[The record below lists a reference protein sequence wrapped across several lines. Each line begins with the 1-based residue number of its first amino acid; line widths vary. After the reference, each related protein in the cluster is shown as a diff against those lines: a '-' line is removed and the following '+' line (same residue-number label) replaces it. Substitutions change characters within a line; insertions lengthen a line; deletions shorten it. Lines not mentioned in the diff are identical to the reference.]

1 MEINI
6 KNTDIYNSE
15 RIPINRP
22 QWGYSKYI
30 PNVYVQVTYNDAGFD
45 VKFIVEEAN
54 PLCEKTKNFTNIHED
69 SCVEF
74 FAKFDPEHSNKYI
87 NFEINAIGTVKAAIR
102 TCREDFTFLSRAEN
116 RMEMRI

>member
-45 VKFIVEEAN
+45 VKFTVEEAN

-87 NFEINAIGTVKAAIR
+87 MSAEQTPFLKHCKLLTV
-102 TCREDFTFLSRAEN
+102 F
-116 RMEMRI
+116 